1 MRHTRI
7 GRGLACGLAL
17 WLALLLPATAWAA
30 SFEVIYAD
38 SAGEGFFDP
47 SLGEARREGFERA
60 LDTWSAHLLDDVT
73 LRVQAS
79 FDKMGGSSRGATLG
93 YAGPTYLMANFAGAP
108 QADTWY
114 VSSLAD
120 ALTGADLKPAQP
132 DFVVAFNSD
141 IDGSVLGGIDWY
153 YGEQDAAGDDVDFQ
167 TVAMHELCH
176 GLGFMSSFRSDGSWG
191 YYGMPTI
198 FDTFLVNADGQRLVD
213 LPESMSNVTA
223 DTYFAGDSALAAYE
237 AAGGSGGVRIYAPS
251 TWQSGSSL
259 SHLDEAT
266 FRHQAGL
273 MSPYYD
279 EAVREIDGVVL
290 GMLEDLGW
298 QVYDPSA
305 IPEPSAGVLLMGG
318 MAVLAIR
325 RRRSGRLFVA
335 G

>member
-7 GRGLACGLAL
+7 GRGLACGLVL
-17 WLALLLPATAWAA
+17 WLALSLPARARAA
-30 SFEVIYAD
+30 SFEIIYSD

-47 SLGEARREGFERA
+47 SLGAARREAFQSA

-79 FDKMGGSSRGATLG
+79 FDNMGGSARSATLG
-93 YAGPTYLMANFAGAP
+93 YAGATYLMANFAGAP
-108 QADTWY
+108 EADTWY

-120 ALTGADLKPAQP
+120 ALAGADLKPSEP
-132 DFVVAFNSD
+132 DFIVAFNSD

-153 YGEQDAAGDDVDFQ
+153 YGEEDAAGDDVDFQ

-191 YYGMPTI
+191 YNGKPTI
-198 FDTFLVNADGQRLVD
+198 FDTFLVNADGQRLID
-213 LPESMSNVTA
+213 LPESTSNVTTA
-223 DTYFAGDSALAAYE
+223 TYFAGEQAVAAYE
-237 AAGGSGGVRIYAPS
+237 AAGGTDGVRIYAPS

-266 FRHQAGL
+266 FRDEAGL

-279 EAVREIDGVVL
+279 QAVRQIDGVVL
-290 GMLEDLGW
+290 GILEDLGW

-305 IPEPSAGVLLMGG
+305 TPEPSAGVLLVGG
-318 MAVLAIR
+318 MALLAIR